1 MVRLFP
7 GEEGEAAWTR
17 AERLLLEQPRVKQ
30 VAREGDALRVR
41 LEHENGASAGSWV
54 DESAARLLAVLVGA
68 GVPVCAFSHRE
79 RNLEDAFMHVTKGRV
94 A

>member
-1 MVRLFP
+1 
-7 GEEGEAAWTR
+7 
-17 AERLLLEQPRVKQ
+17 VKQ

-41 LEHENGASAGSWV
+41 LEHEGGASASPWV
-54 DESAARLLAVLVGA
+54 DETAARLLATLVGA